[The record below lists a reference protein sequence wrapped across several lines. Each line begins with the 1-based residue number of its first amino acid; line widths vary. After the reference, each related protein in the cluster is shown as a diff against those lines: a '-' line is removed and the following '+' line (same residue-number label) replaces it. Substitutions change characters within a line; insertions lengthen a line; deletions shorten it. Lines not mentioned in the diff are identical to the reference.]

1 MTVPARPTRQQQ
13 ASALGTTALA
23 VDLGSCTAG
32 VWAAHQGTVS
42 APWSEWSTA
51 AGTLVRRGSI
61 VDVDGCTRTLS
72 RLVRQYPRPV
82 PAGGVVVACRPL
94 LASAADQDATRRVI
108 DAVLAPA
115 RVLFIDTVRAAA
127 VGSGAAAGTLL
138 VVDVGAELTEVALLE
153 GGRVRAARRTEI
165 GTRDLT
171 RGATV
176 ELVSENVRRH
186 LDDLRAGPD
195 VAGCSRRWREEC
207 CWWATVP
214 CTSGWPRRSPGCWAC
229 ASTGPLPRA
238 PPHCTAPGWQR
249 CHSCATPS
257 GPDHP
262 SPALEIALLEA
273 S

>member
-13 ASALGTTALA
+13 ASDLRTTALA
-23 VDLGSCTAG
+23 VDLGSCRAG
-32 VWAAHQGTVS
+32 VWAAQQGTVS

-72 RLVRQYPRPV
+72 RLVRQYPQPV
-82 PAGGVVVACRPL
+82 PAGGVVVACRPV
-94 LASAADQDATRRVI
+94 LASEADQDATRRVI

-138 VVDVGAELTEVALLE
+138 VVDIGAELTELALLE
-153 GGRVRAARRTEI
+153 GGHVRAARRTEL

-176 ELVSENVRRH
+176 ELISESVRRH

-195 VAGCSRRWREEC
+195 VAG
-207 CWWATVP
+207 
-214 CTSGWPRRSPGCWAC
+214 
-229 ASTGPLPRA
+229 LL
-238 PPHCTAPGWQR
+238 TAMARGMLLVGDGAL
-249 CHSCATPS
+249 HLGLA
-257 GPDHP
+257 
-262 SPALEIALLEA
+262 PALSRMLGLRVHRAAAPRTTALHGAGLA
-273 S
+273 AMSLLRHPVRS